1 MKDWE
6 NPSLVAINRQDHR
19 AFTVPY
25 ENEENA
31 LLCEENLSPFYRLLN
46 GAWKFA
52 FYSCP
57 EEVEEDFF
65 AEDFDCC
72 QWDDIEVPGNWQMK
86 GYSHPHYTNSIYP
99 FPMDPPRVPSE
110 NPTGCYVRDF
120 EITEDWADKR
130 ILLKFDGVD
139 SFYYVWVNG
148 QLAGMSKGS
157 RNAAEFDITDIAQ
170 VGTNRIAVQVM
181 QWSDGTYLEDQ
192 DMWWLSGIFRNV
204 SVCAVPEVDLFDI
217 FAKGS
222 VDAKGNEGTL
232 DVEVQIRNRSEE
244 DPAGEVSVEAQL
256 FDPFRRKVFAKVL
269 KGSVKQLAPQGA
281 EKISLKGKVKDL
293 YAWSAETPFLYTLLL
308 TLKQKDGT
316 VLEYKSLKI
325 GFRTVKITKGIFTVN
340 GKKVLLRGVNRHE
353 FDTDLGRALTADV
366 MEQDLLTLKQ
376 HNVNAIRTSH
386 YPNAPYFYDLCDKLG
401 FYVMCEADLETHG
414 FGYAEGCNPTMWP
427 FWEKACVDRMEAMV
441 ESHKNHASIV
451 IWSLGNEAGYGCN
464 HKKMA
469 EYTRN
474 RDNTRPIHY
483 ERDQEAESADIV
495 SRMYAHET
503 TCLSLAE
510 QYKGKKPF
518 VLCEYAHAMGNGPGG
533 LEDYMQ
539 CFLSHPGM
547 MGGFIWEFCDHGI
560 RTVSEEDEHGHG
572 HAHEYFAYGG
582 DFGDTPNDG
591 NFVADGLVFPDKTPS
606 PGMIELKKVYAPVR
620 CEAADLKK
628 GVILVK
634 NMYAFRTLSH
644 LQITWSLSENGTPL
658 QSGALPPLTT
668 APGET
673 EELSIPFVLPEPK
686 AGAEYF
692 LNVSFLLNEDCAW
705 ARAGFEVAWAQFA
718 LEVKTPARTVSC
730 VKARLPELEMEVDS
744 RSIYVAGDESLVEL
758 DLQQGVISRW
768 AIDGIPLLDRGPR
781 FNLFRAY
788 TDNDRLG
795 PGNGK
800 KWDSVNYKDM
810 RHHVLDVVPDPEHGT
825 VRVHTRV
832 ASPRTGSRSGILCTY
847 LYTFSKDG
855 SFTLELE
862 GILENASLVN
872 PAPELKLPGETPEV
886 VKDLVVFPR
895 LGFQMFL
902 PEEMDRVQWFGLGP
916 GESYVDSKTA
926 QRVGLFKAHAD
937 QLYTPYV
944 MPQEDGNR
952 SEVRRA
958 AFYDMHMGGF
968 AVSKLEDN
976 FNFSIHRFTP
986 EAAHNAKHPH
996 EIEYSDSLCLNL
1008 DWKMQGIGSSSCG
1021 PALNEKYEIPAENF
1035 RFGMKFRPFRN
1046 GELNDNTFFT
1056 LL

>member
-25 ENEENA
+25 ENMENA
-31 LLCEENLSPFYRLLN
+31 LWCEENLSPFYRLLN
-46 GAWKFA
+46 GAWKFSL
-52 FYSCP
+52 FCCP

-65 AEDFDCC
+65 SEDFDCSE
-72 QWDDIEVPGNWQMK
+72 WDDIEVPGNWQMK
-86 GYSHPHYTNSIYP
+86 GYGAPHYTNSMYP

-120 EITEDWADKR
+120 EISEEWADKR

-157 RNAAEFDITDIAQ
+157 RNAAEFDITDIAA

-222 VDAKGNEGTL
+222 LDPKGKEGL
-232 DVEVQIRNRSEE
+232 LEVDVEIRNRSEE
-244 DPAGEVSVEAQL
+244 DSSSPVSVEAQL
-256 FDPFRRKVFAKVL
+256 FDPYRRKVFAKVL
-269 KGSVKQLAPQGA
+269 KGKSGKLSPLAS
-281 EKISLKGKVKDL
+281 EKVTLKGKVKNVL
-293 YAWSAETPFLYTLLL
+293 AWSAETPVLYTLLL
-308 TLKQKDGT
+308 TLKDKEGS
-316 VLEYKSLKI
+316 VLEYKSLKV
-325 GFRTVKITKGIFTVN
+325 GFRTVEIRKGVFTVN
-340 GKKVLLRGVNRHE
+340 GKKILLRGVNRHE
-353 FDTDLGRALTADV
+353 FDADLGRALTPDV
-366 MEQDLLTLKQ
+366 MEQDLLLLKQ

-386 YPNAPYFYDLCDKLG
+386 YPNAPYFYDLCDRLG

-414 FGYAEGCNPTMWP
+414 FGYEEGKNPTMWP

-441 ESHKNHASIV
+441 ESHKNHPSVV
-451 IWSLGNEAGYGCN
+451 IWSMGNEAGYGCN
-464 HKKMA
+464 HRKMA
-469 EYTRN
+469 EYTRK
-474 RDNTRPIHY
+474 RDTTRPIHY
-483 ERDQEAESADIV
+483 ERDMEAESADIV

-503 TCLSLAE
+503 TCLELAE
-510 QYKGKKPF
+510 KYKGKKPF

-560 RTVSEEDEHGHG
+560 RTVTEEDEHGHG
-572 HAHEYFAYGG
+572 HAHEYFGYGG
-582 DFGDTPNDG
+582 DFGDKPNDG

-606 PGMIELKKVYAPVR
+606 PGMMEVKKVYAPVR

-628 GVILVK
+628 GVIRVK
-634 NMYAFRTLSH
+634 NLYGFRTLEH
-644 LQITWSLSENGTPL
+644 LQIVWSLSENGTPL
-658 QSGALPPLTT
+658 QSGSLPSLKTP
-668 APGET
+668 AGEAG
-673 EELSIPFVLPEPK
+673 ELIVPFILPEPK

-692 LNVSFLLNEDCAW
+692 LNLSFLLKEDCSW
-705 ARAGFEVAWAQFA
+705 ARAGFEVAWGQFA
-718 LEVKTPARTVSC
+718 LDVKTPPRTVSC
-730 VKARLPELEMEVDS
+730 VKSRLPELEFDCDS
-744 RSIYVAGDESLVEL
+744 HSVYVAGDESLVEL
-758 DLQQGVISRW
+758 DLHHGVISRW
-768 AIDGIPLLDRGPR
+768 AIDGVPLLDRGPR

-800 KWDSVNYKDM
+800 AWDKANYKDM
-810 RHHVLDVVPDPEHGT
+810 RHHVLDVIPDPESASVK
-825 VRVHTRV
+825 VRTRV
-832 ASPRTGSRSGILCTY
+832 ASPSFGREGILCEY
-847 LYTFSKDG
+847 RYTFHRDG
-855 SFTLELE
+855 SFTLDLE
-862 GILENASLVN
+862 G
-872 PAPELKLPGETPEV
+872 TPEGEMPH
-886 VKDLVVFPR
+886 FPR

-916 GESYVDSKTA
+916 GESYVDSRTA
-926 QRVGLFKAHAD
+926 QRVGLFKATAD

-958 AFYDMHMGGF
+958 AFYDLHMGGF
-968 AVSKLEDN
+968 AVSKRTDN
-976 FNFSIHRFTP
+976 FNFSLHRFTP
-986 EAAHNAKHPH
+986 EAAHKAAHPH
-996 EIEYSDSLCLNL
+996 EIEFSDSLCLNL
-1008 DWKMQGIGSSSCG
+1008 DWKIQGIGSSSCG
-1021 PALNEKYEIPAENF
+1021 PALEEHYQIPAVPF
-1035 RFGMKFRPFRN
+1035 RFGMHFRPFRN

>member
-6 NPSLVAINRQDHR
+6 NPSLVGINRQDHR

-25 ENEENA
+25 ENMENA
-31 LLCEENLSPFYRLLN
+31 LSCEENLSPFYRLLN

-52 FYSCP
+52 LFCCP
-57 EEVEEDFF
+57 EEVEEEFF
-65 AEDFDCC
+65 SEDFDCS

-86 GYSHPHYTNSIYP
+86 GYGAPHYTNCMYP

-120 EITEDWADKR
+120 EISEEWADR
-130 ILLKFDGVD
+130 HILLKFDGVD

-157 RNAAEFDITDIAQ
+157 RNAAEFDITDIAV

-204 SVCAVPEVDLFDI
+204 SVCAVPDVDLFDV

-222 VDAKGNEGTL
+222 LDSKGKEGL
-232 DVEVQIRNRSEE
+232 LEVELELRNRSEE
-244 DPAGEVSVEAQL
+244 EASPAVSVEAQL
-256 FDPFRRKVFAKVL
+256 FDPYRRKVFAKVL
-269 KGSVKQLAPQGA
+269 KGNTGKIAPLHP
-281 EKISLKGKVKDL
+281 ERLTLKGKVKDVL
-293 YAWSAETPFLYTLLL
+293 AWSAETPSLYTLLL
-308 TLKQKDGT
+308 TLKDKEGA
-316 VLEYKSLKI
+316 VLEYRSLKV
-325 GFRTVKITKGIFTVN
+325 GFRSVEIRKGIFTVN

-353 FDTDLGRALTADV
+353 FDTDLGRALTPDV
-366 MEQDLLTLKQ
+366 MEQDLLLLKQ

-386 YPNAPYFYDLCDKLG
+386 YPNAPYFYDLCDRLG

-414 FGYAEGCNPTMWP
+414 FGYEEGKNPTMWP

-451 IWSLGNEAGYGCN
+451 IWSMGNEAGYGCN

-469 EYTRN
+469 EYTRK
-474 RDNTRPIHY
+474 RDTTRPIHY
-483 ERDQEAESADIV
+483 ERDTEAESVDIV

-503 TCLSLAE
+503 TCLELAE
-510 QYKGKKPF
+510 KHKGKKPF

-560 RTVSEEDEHGHG
+560 RTVTEEGEHG
-572 HAHEYFAYGG
+572 HAHEYFGYGG
-582 DFGDTPNDG
+582 DFGDMPNDG

-606 PGMIELKKVYAPVR
+606 PGMIEVKKVYAPVR
-620 CEAADLKK
+620 CEAVDLEK
-628 GVILVK
+628 GVIRVK
-634 NMYAFRTLSH
+634 NMYGFRTLEH
-644 LQITWSLSENGTPL
+644 LQIVWSLSENGTPL
-658 QSGALPPLTT
+658 QSGSLPSLKTP
-668 APGET
+668 AGEAG
-673 EELSIPFVLPEPK
+673 EVCVPFILPEPK

-692 LNVSFLLNEDCAW
+692 LNVSFLLKEDCSW
-705 ARAGFEVAWAQFA
+705 ARAGFEVAWGQFA
-718 LEVKTPARTVSC
+718 LERKTPVRTVHCVKT
-730 VKARLPELEMEVDS
+730 RLPELEFDCDS
-744 RSIYVAGDESLVEL
+744 HSVYVAGDESLVEL
-758 DLQQGVISRW
+758 DLHHGVISRW
-768 AIDGIPLLDRGPR
+768 AIDGVPLLDRGPR

-788 TDNDRLG
+788 TDNDQRG
-795 PGNGK
+795 SGNGK
-800 KWDSVNYKDM
+800 IWDQFNYKDM
-810 RHHVLDVVPDPEHGT
+810 RHHVLDVIPDPESAT
-825 VRVHTRV
+825 VRVRTRV
-832 ASPRTGSRSGILCTY
+832 ASPSFGRAGILCEY
-847 LYTFSKDG
+847 LYSFKRDG
-855 SFTLELE
+855 SFLLELE
-862 GILENASLVN
+862 G
-872 PAPELKLPGETPEV
+872 TPEGEMPN
-886 VKDLVVFPR
+886 FPR
-895 LGFQMFL
+895 LGLQMFL

-916 GESYVDSKTA
+916 GESYVDSRTA
-926 QRVGLFKAHAD
+926 QRVGLFKATVD

-958 AFYDMHMGGF
+958 AFYDLHMGGF
-968 AVSKLEDN
+968 AVSRQTDN
-976 FNFSIHRFTP
+976 FNFSLHRFTP
-986 EAAHNAKHPH
+986 EAAHKAAHPH
-996 EIEYSDSLCLNL
+996 EIEFSDSLCLNL

-1021 PALNEKYEIPAENF
+1021 PALDERYQIPAVPF
-1035 RFGMKFRPFRN
+1035 RFGMYFRPFRN